1 MKLLEFLV
9 PEAIIVDLVANTKE
23 AAIREIVRSVQDAGH
38 LAGVDTEVL
47 TEAFM
52 KREALG
58 STAVGLGVAVPH
70 GGYPAVKRTFGTIA
84 LSRQGVEFNSL
95 DGKPVDI
102 IVLLIHDPED
112 YSGKPAKPGGINDAI
127 GSVAPYL
134 KDERFLDRL
143 RRCRTREEV
152 VESIAEVDHGRSSNS

>member
-1 MKLLEFLV
+1 MKLLEFLL
-9 PEAIIVDLVANTKE
+9 PEAIITDLTATTKE
-23 AAIREIVRSVQDAGH
+23 AAIREIVRSVEEAGH
-38 LAGVDTEVL
+38 LAGADTEVL

-70 GGYPAVKRTFGTIA
+70 GGYPSVDRTFGTIA

-112 YSGKPAKPGGINDAI
+112 YSGRPAKPGGINDAL

-134 KDERFLDRL
+134 KDDRFLDRL

-152 VESIAEVDHGRSSNS
+152 VDLIVETDQEAS